1 MKYKKI
7 PKARL
12 LTMREVLGVD
22 SPEELGLGP
31 ITRVDE
37 IEYLEKLSDE
47 QEDKLS
53 VFKKRGILCTTVL
66 SPSYRHQAPIKN
78 KNKKLIIYPSGY
90 RMKNDYQD
98 LDTVCHLYLGAK
110 GDLTW
115 DFDIYTSNIR
125 VAFTWSEICKYCSNR
140 HIAED
145 GVLEAEYGL
154 WPIVNK
160 WPWLTGDVLEHLYNY
175 QLKMQSVASSFSKD
189 AIEQKLQLLNL
200 TSLQYTTEHK
210 SYEEGAECTRN
221 PVYEL
226 DGMYFV
232 RIEDDTNGI
241 GGSYKWVPLQPL
253 KLWVDEEKDVAVTAY
268 TVYRVPN
275 YEDTEAYLENFFSKE
290 VFEGMMLLKQKE
302 NSKQVLQEEERII
315 YPGLKES
322 APVEEEKPMFPGIE
336 ITVPPRVENERTY
349 LNSSAS
355 QEEKI
360 MYPGLKEDAST
371 DAEKPMFPGIPIK
384 ETDKTSSEEILQM
397 GLAKDEEK
405 RRIKAE
411 NYKQP
416 RVVKVKVKTK
426 EEAKQ
431 YKTN

>member
-1 MKYKKI
+1 MLDSKI

-12 LTMREVLGVD
+12 LTIREVIGVD
-22 SPEELGLGP
+22 SPEEFGFGP

-110 GDLTW
+110 GDLTF
-115 DFDIYTSNIR
+115 DLDIYTSNIR
-125 VAFTWSEICKYCSNR
+125 VAFTWSEISKYCSNC

-160 WPWLTGDVLEHLYNY
+160 YPWLTGDVLEHLYNY
-175 QLKMQSVASSFSKD
+175 QLKMQSIATSSPKGSF
-189 AIEQKLQLLNL
+189 EERLQLLKP

-226 DGMYFV
+226 DGMYFA
-232 RIEDDTNGI
+232 RIEDDVNGI

-253 KLWVDEEKDVAVTAY
+253 KLWVDEEKDVAVTEY
-268 TVYRVPN
+268 TVYRVQN
-275 YEDTEAYLENFFSKE
+275 YDDTEAYLENFFSKE

-302 NSKQVLQEEERII
+302 KSKLLTQQEEKTMFSGIEIV
-315 YPGLKES
+315 
-322 APVEEEKPMFPGIE
+322 APSKVEAPRTYTGSRETIKQEEKPMFPGI
-336 ITVPPRVENERTY
+336 P
-349 LNSSAS
+349 
-355 QEEKI
+355 
-360 MYPGLKEDAST
+360 LKN
-371 DAEKPMFPGIPIK
+371 
-384 ETDKTSSEEILQM
+384 TDKTPLDEILQI
-397 GLAKDEEK
+397 GLARDEEK
-405 RRIKAE
+405 RRLKAE
-411 NYKQP
+411 NYKP
-416 RVVKVKVKTK
+416 TRVVKVKVKQQN
-426 EEAKQ
+426 KQ
-431 YKTN
+431 TKTN